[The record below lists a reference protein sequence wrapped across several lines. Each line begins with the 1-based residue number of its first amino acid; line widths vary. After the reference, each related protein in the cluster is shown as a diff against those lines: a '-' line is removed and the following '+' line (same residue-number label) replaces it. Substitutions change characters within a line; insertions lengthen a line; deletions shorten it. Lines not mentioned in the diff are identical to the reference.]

1 MRVYYLGPQDGHVPG
16 LWSLGSLS
24 QESLVNYHLSVTG
37 LPWAVWNAT
46 IHSGVAQ
53 TFGVT
58 QDLGVSP
65 YHQQ

>member
-1 MRVYYLGPQDGHVPG
+1 MPG